1 MPTSQTVEPAA
12 AAEKNTVAAFL
23 ASAPATTYSSALP
36 SGWQEAIDDESG
48 ATYYYHTSGQTS
60 WQLPTSKTAE
70 PPAAA
75 EETTVAGRTLLQRV
89 NARSDELDALV
100 TRHQARGERR
110 KSEEDARKA
119 KAEARVAAAK
129 AEISDKY
136 LMKPSER
143 GALIDVPVSQLLLQ
157 NDQLREAVAA
167 AKQRNETRR
176 RQVATGSREA
186 EGATS
191 SAAGHDAPA
200 KKTPPVSSAA
210 IEMRRLEAEFAHAK
224 NERFWLQRMQA
235 GMEQALKARNEEEA
249 AAAEERAAKEEAAAP
264 RRRRRRHPD
273 EQQKGA
279 AMSSGSRDAEFETK

>member
-89 NARSDELDALV
+89 NARSELDALV

-119 KAEARVAAAK
+119 RAEARVAAAK